1 MRKMIS
7 NMSISMVSGCPI
19 QVCLFSRF
27 IEALLQNNNI
37 PSPLA
42 GKGHLSFPSPLA
54 DEGHIWFPSP
64 LAGEGQG
71 EGERKIS
78 EHHVQT
84 IDI

>member
-1 MRKMIS
+1 MIS

-19 QVCLFSRF
+19 QLCLFSRF

-42 GKGHLSFPSPLA
+42 KEGHQRFPSPLA
-54 DEGHIWFPSP
+54 KKGHQRFPSP

-71 EGERKIS
+71 EGE
-78 EHHVQT
+78 
-84 IDI
+84 